1 MKFLHAMTIAALV
14 MMPVLAGCVSPQGK
28 PAGSSSQG
36 NTVQSVKVARTLP
49 GGRPAFA
56 DIAERV
62 NPAVVSITAVTV
74 QKESGLQD
82 SGGPF
87 GQMNPFEFFFGT
99 PRPMPHQGPQVQEA
113 GGSGFI
119 ISSDGYILTNN
130 HVVDGASKITVTLG
144 DDREFTAKVI
154 GSDKETDVA
163 LLKIDGKNL
172 PTLEL
177 GDSDAI
183 RQGDWVMA
191 VGNPLMFSHTVTV
204 GVISAKGRRISASS
218 LDDFLQTDAA
228 INFGNSGG
236 PLIDASGRVIGIN
249 TAITRN
255 DFRGRMVEGIGF
267 AIPINMVKAEIP
279 QLKKTGKV
287 SRGYLGVRVG
297 QVDRDA
303 RAYYEKKYRTK
314 FKGGALVQ
322 SVDEGTPAA
331 KAGMKKGDIIESLND
346 KAVESSRS
354 LPHQV
359 AGYPPGTVVKLG
371 IIRKGHRMTLKVKLG
386 DRSEGLAKTSNPISG
401 PTGGTSSK
409 NILGIQTSDL
419 TPRMRMAYRIP
430 EDVKGVIIVSI
441 DPKSNAYAKGLRETM
456 VIGEVNGKAIENSDQ
471 FQKVVSKIKK
481 GDPVAVYLPTVQDG
495 IYIYFH
501 AG

>member
-1 MKFLHAMTIAALV
+1 MKIVNTLSIAAFGTLLV
-14 MMPVLAGCVSPQGK
+14 LLGFGLTQVKKVGSASAG
-28 PAGSSSQG
+28 AG
-36 NTVQSVKVARTLP
+36 VQKSAGAAVTYSRIP
-49 GGRPAFA
+49 SFA
-56 DIAERV
+56 DIAEQA
-62 NPAVVSITAVTV
+62 NPAVVSITSITV
-74 QKESGLQD
+74 QKESGLQG
-82 SGGPF
+82 SGSPF

-99 PRPMPHQGPQVQEA
+99 PQPRPRQRPQVQEA

-119 ISSDGYILTNN
+119 ISPDGYLLTNN
-130 HVVDGASKITVTLG
+130 HVVDNASKITVTLG
-144 DDREFTAKVI
+144 DGREFAAKVI

-163 LLKIDGKNL
+163 LLKIDAKKL

-236 PLIDASGRVIGIN
+236 PLLDASGRVVGIN

-279 QLKKTGKV
+279 QLKKNGKV
-287 SRGYLGVRVG
+287 KRGYLGVRVG

-303 RAYYEKKYRTK
+303 RAYYEKKYSTK

-322 SVDEGTPAA
+322 SVDDGTPAA
-331 KAGMKKGDIIESLND
+331 KAGMKKGDIIESLNG
-346 KAVESSRS
+346 KAVESNKS

-359 AGYPPGTVVKLG
+359 AGFPPGTVVKLG
-371 IIRKGHRMTLKVKLG
+371 IIRKGRRKTLKVKLG
-386 DRSEGLAKTSNPISG
+386 DRSEGLAKTSNPING
-401 PTGGTSSK
+401 PTGKMSSK
-409 NILGIQTSDL
+409 NVLGIQVSDL
-419 TPRMRMAYRIP
+419 TSRMRMSYRIP
-430 EDVKGVIIVSI
+430 ENVEGVIVTSV
-441 DPKSNAYAKGLRETM
+441 DPKSNAYAKGLREGM
-456 VIGEVNGKAIENSDQ
+456 VIGEVNGKAITNSDQ
-471 FQKVVSKIKK
+471 FQKVVAGIKK
-481 GDPVAVYLPTVQDG
+481 SDIVAVYLPTVQDG
-495 IYIYFH
+495 ISIYFH